1 VVENRSAG
9 RDELGSIVRKL
20 REEKGFS
27 LVMMAKKCNIS
38 ASYIGKIELGQ
49 RKDPSVFILQDIAK
63 ALDVNMDFLLS
74 RSYPTF
80 KQLVYSYDFTIG
92 CPEEV
97 INKEGK
103 ELLLQLVMA
112 ILNKDWNND
121 SIFEIHKLII
131 ELKEKLSIRG
141 Q

>member
-1 VVENRSAG
+1 VIKNTSAR
-9 RDELGSIVRKL
+9 RDELGSIVKRL
-20 REEKGFS
+20 REEKGSS
-27 LVMMAKKCNIS
+27 LRMLAKESNIS
-38 ASYIGKIELGQ
+38 ASYLGKIELGQ

-63 ALDVNMDFLLS
+63 ALDVKMDFLLS
-74 RSYPTF
+74 GSHPTF
-80 KQLVYSYDFTIG
+80 EQLVHSYDFSIG
-92 CPEEV
+92 DSEV